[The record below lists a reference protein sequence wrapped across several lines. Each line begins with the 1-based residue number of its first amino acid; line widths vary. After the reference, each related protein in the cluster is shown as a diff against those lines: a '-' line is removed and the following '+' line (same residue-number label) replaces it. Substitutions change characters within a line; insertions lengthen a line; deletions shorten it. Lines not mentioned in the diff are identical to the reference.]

1 MRFLLAIAIVGCG
14 ARADH
19 PKPIDGPPYLGIFGP
34 GKAWTLKTSD
44 GMEIVECRIAAQNR
58 LGDATVA
65 HLQCAKPHDDLGVVG
80 WWVASP
86 AGLYH
91 PATQPENPDELAG
104 LSEDDLL
111 INAQAEERH
120 HEVNLGAAHE
130 TIEAERFEHG
140 WCVTAATAA
149 SSARREWTLC
159 FDDRGITGVADLVD
173 FGSGAT
179 AIRFGA
185 LPAPEIP
192 DPPP

>member
-1 MRFLLAIAIVGCG
+1 MRFLLAVAVLGCG

-19 PKPIDGPPYLGIFGP
+19 PEPIGGPPYLGIFGS
-34 GKAWTLKTSD
+34 GKAWTLATSD
-44 GMEIVECRIAAQNR
+44 GMERAACRIAAQNR

-111 INAQAEERH
+111 INARASERH

-130 TIEAERFEHG
+130 TIDAERFERG
-140 WCVTAATAA
+140 WCVSSATAA
-149 SSARREWTLC
+149 SGARREWTLC
-159 FDDRGITGVADLVD
+159 FDDRGIIGVADLVD
-173 FGSGAT
+173 FGSGAA

-192 DPPP
+192 DPP